1 MPLNIMSCP
10 VVDGFFIDII
20 SCCSV
25 FTYVDNLLYCLTKS
39 ISNRLLISF
48 SILKNC
54 FEAKKYAP
62 ADILFQSPFLKKFP
76 QSFKILLNPL
86 NKGERGSVFLIPFLS
101 SSLTNILG
109 PHHRGRRCAGHR
121 VEARAS
127 MLC

>member
-20 SCCSV
+20 SCCSII
-25 FTYVDNLLYCLTKS
+25 TYVDNLHYCLTKS

-62 ADILFQSPFLKKFP
+62 ADILFQSPFLKRFP
-76 QSFKILLNPL
+76 QSFKILLNPP
-86 NKGERGSVFLIPFLS
+86 NKGERASVFLVLS

-121 VEARAS
+121 VEARAG
-127 MLC
+127 MLR